1 MIRRDQKR
9 LFFDV
14 RLYPLSFFANTP
26 FKAVKTRHKAL
37 RHFKVDPVL
46 KINAKF
52 HNRLNLTCQYI
63 RRNSWRS
70 VQHCLNRKQGLTNIC
85 CCRSPRL
92 THTRAGTFWMIGTL
106 FEEFT
111 ILLLEEPCC
120 RYIQAQNKGRAQ
132 GHVLP
137 LLPLKGVGTLSK
149 TKQKKRK

>member
-106 FEEFT
+106 FEEIYHPFVGGTMLSLYPGPKQGEGTGARAPSFT
-111 ILLLEEPCC
+111 L
-120 RYIQAQNKGRAQ
+120 AGG
-132 GHVLP
+132 GH
-137 LLPLKGVGTLSK
+137 TF
-149 TKQKKRK
+149 